1 MQAIRLARPGGWVS
15 YVGVPHEV
23 ELDGFALC
31 FSQVHLHGGPSPVGR
46 YLPALID
53 LVPKGTIEPGKVLL

>member
-23 ELDGFALC
+23 LDGFAL
-31 FSQVHLHGGPSPVGR
+31 FF
-46 YLPALID
+46 
-53 LVPKGTIEPGKVLL
+53 